1 MGKNVFGGNKSKKF
15 ARVSNSG
22 GDRNK
27 LRVVEEEGEEYA
39 IVTKMVGN
47 GCNVHCADNVVR
59 LCIIRGKFQGK
70 GKSMNIISAGSWL
83 LVGLRDWETV
93 KDKSIPKCDLLE
105 VYNHVDKERLKSI
118 STTVNWDILINN
130 DVTNLDKING
140 ISRVENIHFITEKEE
155 DYLKTMEAAAK
166 APADGQTLVFTTDS
180 MISINPYL
188 YSKLSYVPDRD
199 FVPVTLIGFTN
210 TSLMISADL
219 PVSNVREF
227 IDLMQSRPGKF
238 NYGTFGTGTN
248 GHFAAEMFKAAT
260 GTDLVHVPFKG
271 GAPMLQALAAN
282 EVQAIFIGP
291 GTAIPLIRSGK
302 IKAIGIY
309 SDRRHSLL
317 PSVPTMTEAGY
328 GNIDGANAWWGIMA
342 PAGTPRDVVLNLSDK
357 IIRIFSAA
365 DFREKY
371 LIGFALEPALSG
383 PDKFAELLRAD
394 REKWARQTRAVN
406 IRLD

>member
-1 MGKNVFGGNKSKKF
+1 MNNNTYYLCYYLTTTLTTTYKMGKNVFGGNKSKKF

-155 DYLKTMEAAAK
+155 DYLKTME
-166 APADGQTLVFTTDS
+166 L
-180 MISINPYL
+180 
-188 YSKLSYVPDRD
+188 
-199 FVPVTLIGFTN
+199 
-210 TSLMISADL
+210 
-219 PVSNVREF
+219 
-227 IDLMQSRPGKF
+227 
-238 NYGTFGTGTN
+238 
-248 GHFAAEMFKAAT
+248 
-260 GTDLVHVPFKG
+260 
-271 GAPMLQALAAN
+271 AL
-282 EVQAIFIGP
+282 
-291 GTAIPLIRSGK
+291 
-302 IKAIGIY
+302 
-309 SDRRHSLL
+309 
-317 PSVPTMTEAGY
+317 
-328 GNIDGANAWWGIMA
+328 
-342 PAGTPRDVVLNLSDK
+342 
-357 IIRIFSAA
+357 
-365 DFREKY
+365 
-371 LIGFALEPALSG
+371 
-383 PDKFAELLRAD
+383 
-394 REKWARQTRAVN
+394 
-406 IRLD
+406 

>member
-155 DYLKTMEAAAK
+155 DYLKTMELALK
-166 APADGQTLVFTTDS
+166 APNAVIDTQQGQQGTIQGTKQGTIQGQQGTKQGTIQAPIVDRV
-180 MISINPYL
+180 
-188 YSKLSYVPDRD
+188 YVDD
-199 FVPVTLIGFTN
+199 I
-210 TSLMISADL
+210 
-219 PVSNVREF
+219 
-227 IDLMQSRPGKF
+227 
-238 NYGTFGTGTN
+238 
-248 GHFAAEMFKAAT
+248 
-260 GTDLVHVPFKG
+260 
-271 GAPMLQALAAN
+271 
-282 EVQAIFIGP
+282 
-291 GTAIPLIRSGK
+291 
-302 IKAIGIY
+302 
-309 SDRRHSLL
+309 
-317 PSVPTMTEAGY
+317 
-328 GNIDGANAWWGIMA
+328 
-342 PAGTPRDVVLNLSDK
+342 
-357 IIRIFSAA
+357 
-365 DFREKY
+365 
-371 LIGFALEPALSG
+371 
-383 PDKFAELLRAD
+383 
-394 REKWARQTRAVN
+394 
-406 IRLD
+406 